1 VRVRNVL
8 AGRQTSSLACL
19 PIKPYAAAAA
29 RSGQAAVGNRSSAH
43 LHRQVPQV
51 FVVQLKRVCAHVHRL
66 PGLELLLQR
75 LYDGK
80 DVARCTAGD
89 ACAVFGVRVY

>member
-1 VRVRNVL
+1 MLTHQAICCCSGSQL
-8 AGRQTSSLACL
+8 ARQPS
-19 PIKPYAAAAA
+19 
-29 RSGQAAVGNRSSAH
+29 GNRSSAH